1 MAIKLRRIMEKTT
14 NKNKPS
20 NKSSLNT
27 LIFSSVSLVIG
38 FIFGIGFIFSYGSY
52 FGVYTNSDNSFSSNI
67 SATYNEL
74 RNNFEGEIDKEKLI
88 EGANKG
94 LVNALGDQYTQYLSK
109 SDAND
114 FQKDLNGDVGAGIG
128 VELGLRNDRVTVL
141 RTLAGNPAVKAG
153 ILAGDYLVLVDD
165 ADVTKSNASETAKKI
180 RGESGTTV
188 RVVVE
193 RNNQLFSYNLKR
205 EKIND
210 LSVDYYLKDSVGIL
224 RILRFDDNTSELA
237 RKAVQD
243 FKSKNVKGIV
253 IDLRNNGGGYV
264 SAAKEVA
271 SIWLEDKVVMTEKRN
286 NKIVDTIRTS
296 GKPIVPGIKTVIIL
310 NGSSASASEILA
322 GAFKDYKIA
331 TIIGE
336 KSFGKGSVQK
346 LVDLSDGAQLKV
358 TIAKWFTPN
367 NKNINGEGIEP
378 DKVVL
383 YSSEN
388 INKGIDDQLN
398 AAISEIIK

>member
-1 MAIKLRRIMEKTT
+1 MEKTT

-67 SATYNEL
+67 SSTYNEL

>member
-1 MAIKLRRIMEKTT
+1 MEKTT

-67 SATYNEL
+67 SLTYNEL

>member
-1 MAIKLRRIMEKTT
+1 MEKTT

-27 LIFSSVSLVIG
+27 LIFSSFSLVIG

-67 SATYNEL
+67 SLTYNEL

-210 LSVDYYLKDSVGIL
+210 LSVDYYIKDSVGIL